1 METTVSYDGRI
12 KNGLNHSNKNNIMLV
27 LLFREADKLK
37 QLDQL
42 IRLKC
47 TGNPEKLSNKL
58 GVSKRHVNNYIK
70 TLEELGAEITYCRS
84 RESYVYLARYKL
96 NIEISIE
103 EINEQICKDYSG
115 GGLLNFEINF
125 TEPSLNI
132 I

>member
-1 METTVSYDGRI
+1 
-12 KNGLNHSNKNNIMLV
+12 MLV

-47 TGNPEKLSNKL
+47 TGSPEKLSDKL

-70 TLEELGAEITYCRS
+70 TLEELGAEITYCRA

-103 EINEQICKDYSG
+103 EINEQICRDYSG
-115 GGLLNFEINF
+115 GGLFNLEINF
-125 TEPSLNI
+125 PETSFSMI
-132 I
+132 R